1 MYTFSQNEIQSLKKI
16 FKEEL
21 SLYKVHIGKFNHIPI
36 VKDEKKIEHILNSY
50 TIEKM
55 ISILEKYENK
65 YNYKLLSKNGDKYDL
80 ANMIFHLYID
90 PFFYNTPFE
99 ILPKY
104 TLFDL
109 SGFSFRQIIYICKQ
123 YNIDLHS
130 FITIRPGKSIDFS
143 KDITPDQRRNFIEIC
158 KSMNIVI
165 L

>member
-1 MYTFSQNEIQSLKKI
+1 MLTFSQNEIQSLKKI

-21 SLYKVHIGKFNHIPI
+21 SLYKVYIGKFNHVPI
-36 VKDEKKIEHILNSY
+36 IKDSKKIDEIINKY
-50 TIEKM
+50 TIDQM
-55 ISILEKYENK
+55 LEMLKLYETKY
-65 YNYKLLSKNGDKYDL
+65 YYKLPSKNGDKYDL
-80 ANMIFHLYID
+80 ANMLFYLYID

-109 SGFSFRQIIYICKQ
+109 SGFSFRQIIYVCKQ

-130 FITIRPGKSIDFS
+130 FITIKPGKSIDFS